1 MSGLGTYETVD
12 GYDVRRGSGSIVT
25 PEAVVLDFEL
35 AGVAS
40 RSIAIVVDVIVQLL
54 ALLAL
59 VFIVGLA
66 SIGSDV
72 IGIVVLLVGLILI
85 VIGYPVAMETLNNGR
100 SFGRMIVGTRV
111 VTVEGAPVRFRHA
124 FIRALLAIV
133 DLFASSGAVAVVAAL
148 VTRRGQRLGDLV
160 AGTMVI
166 RERKDVGSGWM
177 QPIFAAPYLVVWAKD
192 MDTSPL
198 GDDGYQVVRDYLR
211 RIPEL
216 GREQAAELG
225 QEIEAFVTARMPL
238 WPRPQQATVVD
249 WLRTIAAKAQGSGLA
264 PPPPPT
270 AMVATGPGSMSGPV
284 GTSLPG
290 GPGGPVA
297 SARGVALPPPPGFGT
312 PRTSPPPPAVGSQ
325 PPPPVGAQPPPPVG
339 VQPPPPS
346 GSQPPP
352 PRMAPGAQPPPP
364 GFGAPVPAPA
374 PLGKVTPP
382 GEATPSQSAPPA
394 PNDGG
399 FATPG

>member
-1 MSGLGTYETVD
+1 MTALD
-12 GYDVRRGSGSIVT
+12 GYGTHDVQRGSGSIVT

-40 RSIAIVVDVIVQLL
+40 RSIAIVVDIIVQLL

-59 VFIVGLA
+59 VFVVGLA
-66 SIGSDV
+66 AAGSDV
-72 IGIVVLLVGLILI
+72 VGIVVLLVGLILVI
-85 VIGYPVAMETLNNGR
+85 IGYPVAMETLNNGR

-133 DLFASSGAVAVVAAL
+133 DLFASSGAIAVVTAL

-177 QPIFAAPYLVVWAKD
+177 QPIFAAPHLVVWAKD

-211 RIPEL
+211 RVPDL
-216 GREQAAELG
+216 GDRQAAELG
-225 QEIEAFVTARMPL
+225 AEIERFVTARMPL
-238 WPRPQQATVVD
+238 WRRPERATVVD

-264 PPPPPT
+264 PPPPPMPT
-270 AMVATGPGSMSGPV
+270 PFSGAP
-284 GTSLPG
+284 
-290 GPGGPVA
+290 
-297 SARGVALPPPPGFGT
+297 LPPPPGYGASST
-312 PRTSPPPPAVGSQ
+312 GPRPPMPPPPGLPVPP
-325 PPPPVGAQPPPPVG
+325 PPPPVTAPPVNPG
-339 VQPPPPS
+339 LLPPPPS
-346 GSQPPP
+346 VSRQAPIAPP
-352 PRMAPGAQPPPP
+352 
-364 GFGAPVPAPA
+364 GAPV
-374 PLGKVTPP
+374 
-382 GEATPSQSAPPA
+382 GEQRNDAPPA

>member
-1 MSGLGTYETVD
+1 MSGLGTYETAD

-66 SIGSDV
+66 TVGSDV

-166 RERKDVGSGWM
+166 RERKEVGSGWI

-198 GDDGYQVVRDYLR
+198 GDDGYQLIRDYLR
-211 RIPEL
+211 RVPEL
-216 GREQAAELG
+216 GQAQAAELG
-225 QEIEAFVTARMPL
+225 EELEAFVTARMPL
-238 WPRPQQATVVD
+238 WPRPQRAPVVD

-270 AMVATGPGSMSGPV
+270 AMAASAPGGAF
-284 GTSLPG
+284 LPG
-290 GPGGPVA
+290 GPAAPTGT
-297 SARGVALPPPPGFGT
+297 ARGVPLPPPPGYGASRAT
-312 PRTSPPPPAVGSQ
+312 PPPPPAGSQSPPPPAGS
-325 PPPPVGAQPPPPVG
+325 PPPP
-339 VQPPPPS
+339 
-346 GSQPPP
+346 
-352 PRMAPGAQPPPP
+352 PGTQPPPP
-364 GFGAPVPAPA
+364 GSQPRPLRGIQPPPTPGQGATVPPPAP
-374 PLGKVTPP
+374 PREPGFP
-382 GEATPSQSAPPA
+382 GEPAPPA

>member
-1 MSGLGTYETVD
+1 MTALDGHNVQRTDPHRRETQ
-12 GYDVRRGSGSIVT
+12 RRETQRGSGSIVT

-59 VFIVGLA
+59 VFFVGIA
-66 SIGSDV
+66 AVGSDV
-72 IGIVVLLVGLILI
+72 VGIVILLVGLILV

-111 VTVEGAPVRFRHA
+111 VTVEGAPVRFRHS

-133 DLFASSGAVAVVAAL
+133 DLFASSGAIAVVTAL
-148 VTRRGQRLGDLV
+148 ITRRGQRLGDLV

-177 QPIFAAPYLVVWAKD
+177 HPIFAAPYLVVWAKD

-211 RIPEL
+211 RVPEL
-216 GREQAAELG
+216 GERQAAELG

-238 WPRPQQATVVD
+238 WPRPDRATVID

-264 PPPPPT
+264 PPPPP
-270 AMVATGPGSMSGPV
+270 MPV
-284 GTSLPG
+284 PG
-290 GPGGPVA
+290 GAMGPRGGAP
-297 SARGVALPPPPGFGT
+297 LPPPPGYGVG
-312 PRTSPPPPAVGSQ
+312 RTSPPPPPGMEPRSVAPPPPPGMQPRPVAPPPPPPPGMQ
-325 PPPPVGAQPPPPVG
+325 PPPPPGMAPRPAAPPPP
-339 VQPPPPS
+339 PP
-346 GSQPPP
+346 
-352 PRMAPGAQPPPP
+352 A
-364 GFGAPVPAPA
+364 
-374 PLGKVTPP
+374 
-382 GEATPSQSAPPA
+382 APPA